1 MESQMRPRTPMNGR
15 NAGTVLRYWTTDPT
29 ALTGKATTTAP
40 GASDWGVSDGRTLRS
55 VATRLRSLRNEK
67 VD

>member
-1 MESQMRPRTPMNGR
+1 MQSQMPPRTPMNGR
-15 NAGTVLRYWTTDPT
+15 NAGTVLRYWTTDPI
-29 ALTGKATTTAP
+29 ALIGKATTTAL
-40 GASDWGVSDGRTLRS
+40 GASDWGVAEGRTLRS